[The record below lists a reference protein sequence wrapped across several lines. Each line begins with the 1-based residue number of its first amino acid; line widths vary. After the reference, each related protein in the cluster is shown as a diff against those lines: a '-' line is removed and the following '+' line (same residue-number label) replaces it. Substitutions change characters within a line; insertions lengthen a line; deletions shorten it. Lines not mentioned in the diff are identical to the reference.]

1 MKTNPYRVLKLGQT
15 ASKREIVQAKAIA
28 MKERAFS
35 LHEIAQAEKSLL
47 DPQKRIV
54 ADFLLPYVPKVKPNL
69 SLDEE
74 IQEQDEED
82 ATSTDLLF
90 ESLLLSR
97 GIKPYCSSDYFFCSL
112 ILPDMD
118 KILERSLD
126 DLLAPVVL
134 DEGSQIFIQE
144 EVALWQ
150 DFLEELKQIR
160 NKYSISE
167 SSKLSVNVF
176 PDDLG
181 MKFFRIFSLIFEGFG
196 LMGVL
201 MVLFGVV
208 AYAIAFIVAFAI
220 NFFLFLI
227 FLSPLD
233 NLATVL
239 YFYIFLPFLVLLY
252 FGIILTGIFT
262 SDEVTETMRSRLEQE
277 KAIFS
282 QIVYVYWQQTRGF
295 GANFRAYKFFTK
307 LYPTAYVKEVKQA
320 RERLSKRINNLIE
333 TRKQKIE
340 SFKRQLSSNSLT
352 CKYVSRLSNCERLL
366 LLNALKEKALEAKRH
381 KETERFANILRE
393 IGGVKLL
400 EILLK

>member
-1 MKTNPYRVLKLGQT
+1 MKTNPYRVLKLEQT
-15 ASKREIVQAKAIA
+15 ASKKEIVQAKVIA

-35 LHEIAQAEKSLL
+35 LHEIAQAEKFLL

-90 ESLLLSR
+90 ESLLSR

-262 SDEVTETMRSRLEQE
+262 SDEVTETMRSWLEQE

-282 QIVYVYWQQTRGF
+282 QIVHVYWQQTKGF
-295 GANFRAYKFFTK
+295 GANFSAYKFFTK

-320 RERLSKRINNLIE
+320 RERLSKRINNLIK

-393 IGGVKLL
+393 IGGVELL